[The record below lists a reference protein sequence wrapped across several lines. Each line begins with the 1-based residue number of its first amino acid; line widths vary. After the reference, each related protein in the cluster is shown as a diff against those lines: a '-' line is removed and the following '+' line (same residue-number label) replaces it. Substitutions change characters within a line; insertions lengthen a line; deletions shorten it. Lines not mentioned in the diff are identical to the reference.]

1 VHPLNPGPGCA
12 LQELVKAETVQ
23 TPRRTPPHLPRQFK
37 RAPSI
42 LAEPDAE
49 KGLRKENQPCIQ
61 EKLEPYRSLSRTCDF
76 QVADQA
82 LPGGTRPAFGP
93 DEDPRVQIQN
103 LNEQKRGQR
112 KARHLKDSFRLSW
125 MTAEAKERNQGK
137 RDGEVSP
144 GAARAGQSHARRQG
158 KRDQQRGK
166 ETQRIPRMEKSDG
179 NHRAAEIIRE
189 IVGLVDRAEHRVDR
203 LYGYVSAGGGQRN
216 ARV

>member
-49 KGLRKENQPCIQ
+49 KGLRKEHQPCIQ

-93 DEDPRVQIQN
+93 DENPRVQIQN
-103 LNEQKRGQR
+103 LNQQKHRQG
-112 KARHLKDSFRLSW
+112 KARQLEDSFRLSW
-125 MTAEAKERNQGK
+125 MTAEAKEGN
-137 RDGEVSP
+137 DGERDSKITP
-144 GAARAGQSHARRQG
+144 GGARARQRHARRQG
-158 KRDQQRGK
+158 ERDQQRGK

-189 IVGLVDRAEHRVDR
+189 IVR
-203 LYGYVSAGGGQRN
+203 LP
-216 ARV
+216 